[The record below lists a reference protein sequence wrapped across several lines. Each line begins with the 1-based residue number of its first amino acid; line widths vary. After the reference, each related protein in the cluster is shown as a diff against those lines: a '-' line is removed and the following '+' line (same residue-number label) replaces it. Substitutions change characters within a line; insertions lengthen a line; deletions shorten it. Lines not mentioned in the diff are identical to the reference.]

1 MRRSE
6 PSTRGGLAPAILAVV
21 LAVATAGSTN
31 AESAS
36 IEATVRV
43 MPLAIS
49 LDLSTSQARVG
60 DSVRARATVTNLGS
74 VRVSNVVIE
83 LRVDAAAVSV
93 RGALASTIP
102 RIQPGHAA
110 SISWNLCATRTG
122 NVLIL
127 ARATVDGAS
136 IESPARLLT
145 ISGQRNRGC

>member
-1 MRRSE
+1 MRRSQ
-6 PSTRGGLAPAILAVV
+6 STHRGGLAPAVLALV

-60 DSVRARATVTNLGS
+60 DSVRARAIVTNLGS
-74 VRVSNVVIE
+74 ARVSNVVVE
-83 LRVDAAAVSV
+83 LRVDASAVSV
-93 RGALASTIP
+93 RGGLASTVP
-102 RIQPGHAA
+102 RIQAGHAA
-110 SISWNLCATRTG
+110 SISWNLCAIRTG

-127 ARATVDGAS
+127 ARATLDGVS